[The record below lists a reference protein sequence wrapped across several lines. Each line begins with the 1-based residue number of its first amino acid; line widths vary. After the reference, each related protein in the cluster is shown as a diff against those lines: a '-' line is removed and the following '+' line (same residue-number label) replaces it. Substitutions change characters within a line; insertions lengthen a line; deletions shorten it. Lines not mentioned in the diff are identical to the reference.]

1 MWNVKAE
8 VYEGEADVLAKK
20 MKKMERRM
28 SQAKQSVNKL
38 SS

>member
-8 VYEGEADVLAKK
+8 VYEGEVDVLAKK

-28 SQAKQSVNKL
+28 SQAKQNVNKL
-38 SS
+38 AS